1 MFHQIEFSVLILHCD
16 AVKAK
21 RVSQERDHRP
31 FWSNQTSPV
40 GFTHSGL
47 KFLAP
52 RLTIAE
58 GSVQNS
64 QQKLR
69 QNPPQILETK
79 PHKKTGKE
87 RVMQPPKGKFCHP

>member
-1 MFHQIEFSVLILHCD
+1 MFHQIEVSFLILHCD
-16 AVKAK
+16 EVKAK

-31 FWSNQTSPV
+31 FWCNQTSPV

-52 RLTIAE
+52 RFTIAE

-69 QNPPQILETK
+69 KNPPQILEKK
-79 PHKKTGKE
+79 PHKKQERKE
-87 RVMQPPKGKFCHP
+87 